1 MKPRAGTWSKGVVL
15 VSGVVF
21 ITLLHRLAP
30 TDSHA
35 WHPWHLVAERLYYVP
50 ILLGAAW
57 LPVRGSVVVTFAACL
72 GYFAHVM
79 LDWRGQPM
87 LQAEQG
93 ANLATFWILSLT
105 ASLLF
110 GRLKGALQR
119 VEAAREET
127 LTGLAASLELREPYT
142 SGHSRRVRDY
152 TLKLAE
158 RLGIRDG
165 EALRLIGAGAL
176 FHDVGKIGVPD
187 SILLKAGP
195 LSPEEEKMM
204 RRHPEMGA
212 DLVGRVGSLK
222 DAAELVLSHH
232 ERYDGTGYPRGLRGE
247 LIPRAARIFAVAD
260 AFDAMTTD
268 RLYRRALSFDE
279 AARRLSEGRGRQFD
293 PEVVDA
299 LLALGSDQLKEVSAA
314 GAHSER

>member
-1 MKPRAGTWSKGVVL
+1 
-15 VSGVVF
+15 
-21 ITLLHRLAP
+21 
-30 TDSHA
+30 
-35 WHPWHLVAERLYYVP
+35 
-50 ILLGAAW
+50 
-57 LPVRGSVVVTFAACL
+57 
-72 GYFAHVM
+72 
-79 LDWRGQPM
+79 M

>member
-1 MKPRAGTWSKGVVL
+1 MKPPAGAWSKGIVL

-35 WHPWHLVAERLYYVP
+35 WHLWHLVAERLYYVP

-57 LPVRGSVVVTFAACL
+57 LPLRGSVVVTLAACL
-72 GYFAHVM
+72 GYFAHVA

-87 LQAEQG
+87 IQAEQG
-93 ANLATFWILSLT
+93 ANVATFWILSVT

-110 GRLKGALQR
+110 GRLKRALKQ

-165 EALRLIGAGAL
+165 EALRLIAAGAL
-176 FHDVGKIGVPD
+176 FHDVGKIGIPD
-187 SILLKAGP
+187 SILLKPDA
-195 LSPEEEKMM
+195 LSPEEKAVM

-232 ERYDGTGYPRGLRGE
+232 ERYDGMGYPRGLRGE
-247 LIPRAARIFAVAD
+247 SIPRGARIFAVAD

-279 AARRLSEGRGRQFD
+279 AVKRLSEERGRQFD

-299 LLALGSDQLKEVSAA
+299 LLALGFDGLKGGEKPGPA
-314 GAHSER
+314 SE